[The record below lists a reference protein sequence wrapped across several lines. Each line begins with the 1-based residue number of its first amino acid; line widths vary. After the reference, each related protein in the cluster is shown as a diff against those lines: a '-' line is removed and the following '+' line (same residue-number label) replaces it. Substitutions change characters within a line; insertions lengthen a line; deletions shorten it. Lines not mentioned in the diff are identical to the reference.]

1 MCGMCVCER
10 EREGVKERGRKRE
23 SVFERGERE
32 KRERERERGML
43 FVIYL
48 FVKS

>member
-1 MCGMCVCER
+1 MWDVCER

-32 KRERERERGML
+32 RERERGIL

>member
-32 KRERERERGML
+32 RGIL